1 MSQQNSQYPYEPE
14 FSFKK
19 LMNDRW
25 ADVLYIWRFKT
36 WLLIALIVGGL
47 GGAFLAWYKAP
58 TYTAR
63 LTFVV
68 DDAKSSSSLGGLSSL
83 AGSLG
88 FDLNGI
94 GGASGVLAGDNVE
107 ALIKSTKLIKATL
120 MTPYDSTQTLAD
132 VYASANKLN
141 KKWLKYSPDG
151 KIIRFPVNGVGNT
164 RLQDSLLHEMTKLIL
179 EGDFEIAKPDKKLSF
194 FEVNATMKDEKLALL
209 FCNRMIKQSTEF
221 FITTKTKRLRENV
234 NRLQFRADSIEHI
247 LNGKTYAVSSA
258 NKDIVDLNPAYTSAN
273 ANVEIKDRDK
283 VVLNAVYS
291 ETVKSLEASKTTL
304 AQETPTVQIVD
315 EPELPLNKNRLK
327 YYLAIPIGIV
337 LAEFLLAIGILL
349 TRKTT

>member
-1 MSQQNSQYPYEPE
+1 MSQQNPQYPYEPE

-19 LMNDRW
+19 LMRDRW
-25 ADVLYIWRFKT
+25 GDLLYIWRFKT

-47 GGAFLAWYKAP
+47 GGAFVAWYKAP

-68 DDAKSSSSLGGLSSL
+68 DDAKASSSLGGLSSL

-107 ALIKSTKLIKATL
+107 ALVKSTKLIKATL
-120 MTPYDSTQTLAD
+120 MTAYDSTKTLAD
-132 VYASANKLN
+132 VYAAANKLN

-151 KIIRFPVNGVGNT
+151 KVIRFPLNGVGNT

-209 FCNRMIKQSTEF
+209 FCNRMISQSTEF

-234 NRLQFRADSIEHI
+234 NRLQFRADSIERI
-247 LNGKTYAVSSA
+247 LNGRTYAVSSA

-315 EPELPLNKNRLK
+315 EPELPLAKNRLK
-327 YYLAIPIGIV
+327 YYIAIPMGIV

>member
-1 MSQQNSQYPYEPE
+1 
-14 FSFKK
+14 
-19 LMNDRW
+19 
-25 ADVLYIWRFKT
+25 
-36 WLLIALIVGGL
+36 
-47 GGAFLAWYKAP
+47 
-58 TYTAR
+58 
-63 LTFVV
+63 
-68 DDAKSSSSLGGLSSL
+68 
-83 AGSLG
+83 
-88 FDLNGI
+88 
-94 GGASGVLAGDNVE
+94 
-107 ALIKSTKLIKATL
+107 
-120 MTPYDSTQTLAD
+120 
-132 VYASANKLN
+132 
-141 KKWLKYSPDG
+141 
-151 KIIRFPVNGVGNT
+151 
-164 RLQDSLLHEMTKLIL
+164 
-179 EGDFEIAKPDKKLSF
+179 
-194 FEVNATMKDEKLALL
+194 MKDEKLALL
-209 FCNRMIKQSTEF
+209 FCDRMIKQSTEF

-327 YYLAIPIGIV
+327 YYLAIPIGIL